1 MALSMTPRT
10 GPRVTTRQVVEPQR
24 FVPPT
29 SRELRSRSVHR
40 LQVGL
45 LGLCV
50 MLLIVGLANIVMN
63 RAKLA
68 NLQNASPSAMSSFG
82 AAQKP
87 ADPLA
92 DIGVVPAAD
101 PSAAAGATKAP

>member
-1 MALSMTPRT
+1 
-10 GPRVTTRQVVEPQR
+10 
-24 FVPPT
+24 
-29 SRELRSRSVHR
+29 
-40 LQVGL
+40 
-45 LGLCV
+45 
-50 MLLIVGLANIVMN
+50 MN

-68 NLQNASPSAMSSFG
+68 NLQNASPSAMSTFG